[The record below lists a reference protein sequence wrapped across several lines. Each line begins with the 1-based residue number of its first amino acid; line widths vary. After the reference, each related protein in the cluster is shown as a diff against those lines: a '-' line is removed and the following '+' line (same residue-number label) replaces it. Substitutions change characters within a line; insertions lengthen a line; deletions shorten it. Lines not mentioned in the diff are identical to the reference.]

1 MKPDKV
7 AAIEPVDVVVLLS
20 SVSAV
25 TLEGLDEA
33 VENDDDE
40 VDRNDDAFG
49 LSGRIRT
56 KPEVVVVEVVDEEV
70 VVLEGDVDDV
80 EEAVE
85 EEEVVV
91 KTLNV
96 GSRGGT
102 GGSF

>member
-1 MKPDKV
+1 M
-7 AAIEPVDVVVLLS
+7 AAIERVDVVTFS
-20 SVSAV
+20 FSISAV
-25 TLEGLDEA
+25 TLEGLNEV

-40 VDRNDDAFG
+40 ADGNDDAFG

-56 KPEVVVVEVVDEEV
+56 KPEVVVAEVVDKEV
-70 VVLEGDVDDV
+70 VVLEDDAVVDDV
-80 EEAVE
+80 EDAVE